1 MHERQIEK
9 ATSEIIQRLK
19 AKSAAC
25 TAGTM
30 EDCLVEYGDEKNL
43 APAQLEKIAQT
54 LNLTL
59 SIAHAKQADAKSR
72 GDTFDIVDTPN
83 LLMRYQDPD
92 RVGASTKKAAVTE
105 ETQSWVPFTV
115 GDRFSDKPLK
125 GPTSEE
131 VEDKLENTPGLSG
144 WKKASCHEH
153 FAPRIN
159 AEALSNMLT
168 DANVRVN
175 RNLTKLAAIAKSPSA
190 YQEVIQDIYAFGK
203 QAGAAIANALDAR
216 RSELHYA
223 TVKVAADTRDF
234 FRDRHDILPILE
246 ELQEALYE
254 KQACLELRAGENEK
268 LASLDGLGFDPDN
281 PGGTAVYDEEPR
293 PGKQQAQEERDR
305 NSALSAQGNAAL
317 ARSQVRDLLG
327 LAEERGQRPGTGY
340 GGEPTGAAPDDIR
353 QALLGAYQS
362 GAGSIAPITGAVASG
377 TRGLAE
383 TLSSASST
391 AHDQAKRTAEGYTA
405 LFGPGHTDQQ
415 SRLQNK
421 LTAWRQGA
429 VLQRLLMSD
438 DVLSK
443 MDPSQVASA
452 FQTLRKNSPT
462 QAQDINV
469 VRMLLREALQY
480 QGTPLDQVKTL
491 RQVEGKIPEKIPA

>member
-1 MHERQIEK
+1 M
-9 ATSEIIQRLK
+9 
-19 AKSAAC
+19 
-25 TAGTM
+25 
-30 EDCLVEYGDEKNL
+30 EYGDEKNL

-125 GPTSEE
+125 GPTSKE

-203 QAGAAIANALDAR
+203 QAGAVIANALDAR

-268 LASLDGLGFDPDN
+268 MASLDGLGFDPDN

-293 PGKQQAQEERDR
+293 PGKQQAQEERELLRERQRKEDKAER
-305 NSALSAQGNAAL
+305 EKQRQEDKEERINTSVQTAQGNAAL

-362 GAGSIAPITGAVASG
+362 GVGSIAPITGAVASG

-383 TLSSASST
+383 TLGSASST